1 MTFDNYDRKVS
12 EETVVLPVWESIPGW
27 FSIINW
33 VDKVWKD
40 DILSVSPS
48 SEQLGWQT
56 NCQLLNSS
64 QWRIYIINSADDMKL
79 LWYNY
84 VMLPLIPLIT
94 LEHLLVPLFVTVI
107 VFHNWYIV
115 TVVLLLPFSDFLT
128 LSLIQGLFSWTQET
142 LYKVGGLAA
151 LFLLSFLKLA
161 FILSICINPL
171 IAMSDQ
177 DIISPYNINTIS
189 TR

>member
-1 MTFDNYDRKVS
+1 M
-12 EETVVLPVWESIPGW
+12 
-27 FSIINW
+27 
-33 VDKVWKD
+33 
-40 DILSVSPS
+40 SVSPS

-64 QWRIYIINSADDMKL
+64 QWRIYIINSADNMKL

-128 LSLIQGLFSWTQET
+128 LSLIQGLFSWTQEIP
-142 LYKVGGLAA
+142 YKVGGLVA
-151 LFLLSFLKLA
+151 LFS
-161 FILSICINPL
+161 L
-171 IAMSDQ
+171 IFETCLHFVTLYYERPRQ
-177 DIISPYNINTIS
+177 NFYLQYQHNINHIS
-189 TR
+189 DESKEKYKFGDN

>member
-1 MTFDNYDRKVS
+1 M
-12 EETVVLPVWESIPGW
+12 
-27 FSIINW
+27 
-33 VDKVWKD
+33 
-40 DILSVSPS
+40 SVSPS
-48 SEQLGWQT
+48 LEQLGWQT

-64 QWRIYIINSADDMKL
+64 HWRIYIINSADNMKL
-79 LWYNY
+79 LRYNY
-84 VMLPLIPLIT
+84 IMLWLIPLIT
-94 LEHLLVPLFVTVI
+94 LGHLLVPLFVTVI

-142 LYKVGGLAA
+142 LYKVGGLTL
-151 LFLLSFLKLA
+151 LFFFSFLKLA
-161 FILSICINPL
+161 FTLSICINPL

-177 DIISPYNINTIS
+177 DIISSYNINTIS

>member
-1 MTFDNYDRKVS
+1 M
-12 EETVVLPVWESIPGW
+12 
-27 FSIINW
+27 
-33 VDKVWKD
+33 
-40 DILSVSPS
+40 SVSPS
-48 SEQLGWQT
+48 SAQLGWET

-64 QWRIYIINSADDMKL
+64 QWQVYIINSVDNMKL

-84 VMLPLIPLIT
+84 IMLPLIPLIT
-94 LEHLLVPLFVTVI
+94 LGHLLVPLFVTVI

-128 LSLIQGLFSWTQET
+128 LSLSQGLFSWTQET
-142 LYKVGGLAA
+142 LYKVGKLAA
-151 LFLLSFLKLA
+151 LFFSHFWNL
-161 FILSICINPL
+161 PL

-177 DIISPYNINTIS
+177 DRISPYNINTLS